1 MDSTRKFG
9 VLQFGII
16 ILSFATAIIHFSLM
30 LPKIDP
36 LFTLNAFGFVG
47 LAVASVIPLPILK
60 NYPKQLRF
68 FFIGYTLL
76 TILLWILIG
85 QRDILSYITKFI
97 ELILIACLL
106 KERP

>member
-1 MDSTRKFG
+1 MASTRKFG
-9 VLQFGII
+9 VLQIGIL

-36 LFTLNAFGFVG
+36 LFTMNGLGFVG
-47 LAVASVIPLPILK
+47 LAVASGFPLPILK

-85 QRDILSYITKFI
+85 QRDILAYITKFI
-97 ELILIACLL
+97 EVLLIACLL